1 METLPLVKIYC
12 DGACSGNPGP
22 GGWGAIL
29 LSGSKRKE
37 ISGGEAKTTN
47 NRMEL
52 TAALEALK
60 TLTKPCSVQFVTDSS
75 YLLKGASEWL
85 KGWKQRGWRRKEG
98 ALLNADLWQALDVEL
113 AKHQVTWQ
121 WVKGHAGHPL
131 NERAVHRLLALKRRP
146 MYKGLILIAADFAQL
161 APFLQP
167 LFPADQARLAATWP
181 GPYTWLIPTQADTP
195 RWLRG
200 RGAPRCTRWQCIL
213 SCAMPDWQSAFST
226 ITPPRTVLSSRP

>member
-1 METLPLVKIYC
+1 MNVKIYC

-29 LSGSKRKE
+29 LCGGKTKE
-37 ISGGEAKTTN
+37 ISGGEAQTTN

-60 TLTKPCSVQFVTDSS
+60 TLNKPCRVQFITDSS

-98 ALLNADLWQALDVEL
+98 ALLNSDLWQALDAEL
-113 AKHQVTWQ
+113 AKHQVSWL

-131 NERAVHRLLALKRRP
+131 NERADELARKAIP
-146 MYKGLILIAADFAQL
+146 
-161 APFLQP
+161 
-167 LFPADQARLAATWP
+167 QA
-181 GPYTWLIPTQADTP
+181 
-195 RWLRG
+195 
-200 RGAPRCTRWQCIL
+200 
-213 SCAMPDWQSAFST
+213 S
-226 ITPPRTVLSSRP
+226 